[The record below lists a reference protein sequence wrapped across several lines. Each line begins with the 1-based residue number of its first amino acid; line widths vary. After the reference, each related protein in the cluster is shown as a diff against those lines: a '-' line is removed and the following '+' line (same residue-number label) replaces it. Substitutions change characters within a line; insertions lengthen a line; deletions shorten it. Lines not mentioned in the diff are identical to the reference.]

1 MAKRGRK
8 PGSGKPTPIPDP
20 IDGVIPAGRPGIANP
35 VDIHVG
41 ARIRLRRSILGMSQE
56 KLGEELGLTFQ
67 QIQKYER
74 GANRVGAS
82 RLYDISR
89 VLDVPIQFFFDD
101 MGDNVMNQSPRL
113 RAGLSDVPQ
122 SEYVSDADPMVKQET
137 LELIRC
143 YYRITDPTVRKNI
156 LELCRN
162 MTINPA

>member
-8 PGSGKPTPIPDP
+8 PGSGKPVPIPEP
-20 IDGVIPAGRPGIANP
+20 LDGVVPAGRPGIANP

-41 ARIRLRRSILGMSQE
+41 ARVRLRRSILGMSQE
-56 KLGEELGLTFQ
+56 TLADELGLTFQ

-74 GANRVGAS
+74 GANRIGAS
-82 RLYDISR
+82 RLWDISR

-101 MGDNVMNQSPRL
+101 MDEKVTNQSPRL
-113 RAGLSDVPQ
+113 RAGLSDTPQ
-122 SEYVSDADPMVKQET
+122 SDYTSGDPMVKRET

-143 YYRITDPTVRKNI
+143 YYRITDPKIRQNI

-162 MTINPA
+162 MTDAPSM